1 MPWLHLYAVWVA
13 SLGLLSGNANTHVC
27 IINDKFF
34 GHLSADSWWK
44 CLYTCAI
51 AQVNLPLLLTAI
63 HLSWQCSLTVSMILT
78 ASMHVYMSSRPC
90 NTKSPHVCSD
100 TTVAPIPSLLSV
112 LVLLCVKAWAH
123 VPSQL
128 PFLQLLYISAPQHFL
143 LLHC

>member
-1 MPWLHLYAVWVA
+1 MPWLHFYAVWLA
-13 SLGLLSGNANTHVC
+13 SLGLLSCNANTHVC
-27 IINDKFF
+27 INKDKFF

-63 HLSWQCSLTVSMILT
+63 HLAMQPDCIYDSDSIYACI
-78 ASMHVYMSSRPC
+78 AMSSQPC

-112 LVLLCVKAWAH
+112 VVLLCVKAWAH
-123 VPSQL
+123 VLSQL
-128 PFLQLLYISAPQHFL
+128 PFLQLVYISAPQHFL
-143 LLHC
+143 VLHC